1 MEVPKEVTVGDHLAP
16 IIMEDMEVDMGVDMG
31 VDMEGMEGI
40 DIPLT
45 AGIEKNLLAD
55 LLIAGILLTIMT
67 GDQIGLLIMTEG
79 QDHLL
84 IEAVL
89 QNRMEKFWKNIL

>member
-1 MEVPKEVTVGDHLAP
+1 VGDHLAL
-16 IIMEDMEVDMGVDMG
+16 IIMEDMEVVDMGVVDMG
-31 VDMEGMEGI
+31 VVDMEGMEGI

-45 AGIEKNLLAD
+45 AGIEKNLPAD
-55 LLIAGILLTIMT
+55 LLTAGILLTIMT
-67 GDQIGLLIMTEG
+67 EDQIGLLIMTEG

-89 QNRMEKFWKNIL
+89 QNRKEKFWKNTLQTE